1 MTERVS
7 IRLYAAAF
15 VLMLTAGVVLAIA
28 GLGALSS
35 LGLLWLS
42 AGLSAGFVK
51 PRHEGMLLE
60 SKTDPNIAFVAKQM
74 ARARLA
80 ELAAKHSA

>member
-1 MTERVS
+1 VIERVS

-15 VLMLTAGVVLAIA
+15 VLMLSAGVVLAIA

-42 AGLSAGFVK
+42 AGLSAGAV
-51 PRHEGMLLE
+51 
-60 SKTDPNIAFVAKQM
+60 VA
-74 ARARLA
+74 ATASIVVSRR
-80 ELAAKHSA
+80 